1 MEDKYFKIKK
11 EALDEIFNLLEDGYH
26 IAYSVNEIEY
36 LTICITNDNG
46 NMTDEEIDDRIFDL
60 MYVEEEE

>member
-1 MEDKYFKIKK
+1 MGIRYFKINKI
-11 EALDEIFNLLEDGYH
+11 ALEEIFDLLESGYH
-26 IAYSVNEIEY
+26 IAYSIDEIEY

-46 NMTDEEIDDRIFDL
+46 NMKDEEIDDRIFDL